1 MVKAREAL
9 AAAKGAHALQPW
21 NTNFA
26 MAGDIEKQLDP
37 YFPFEKAVEAWGRTF
52 TALGIQYKGATMTL
66 DLLDR
71 KVRYIHICKHAVA
84 LYVSQLC

>member
-9 AAAKGAHALQPW
+9 AAAKGADALQPW
-21 NTNFA
+21 NTAFD

-71 KVRYIHICKHAVA
+71 KVCYCVMYTCSKLTLEV
-84 LYVSQLC
+84 YE